1 MVHGTPNIFFRNAEN
16 FSSQYAEAML
26 PKKRCLA
33 FDFKFKKFSIKQA
46 FFINEIFSS
55 CVKAPKQKK
64 RIFFK
69 VFARFSTFFKI

>member
-33 FDFKFKKFSIKQA
+33 FDFKFSIKQA
-46 FFINEIFSS
+46 FFNCKMILEAF
-55 CVKAPKQKK
+55 VLKK
-64 RIFFK
+64 KMYIL
-69 VFARFSTFFKI
+69 V